1 MVLWLCLRRRKKK
14 NPYLKKKYILK
25 YLLMKRYVVERI
37 KLNNPAGRGGD
48 RVVDEPGSGEA
59 GWLLQH

>member
-1 MVLWLCLRRRKKK
+1 MLKTKKK
-14 NPYLKKKYILK
+14 KRTLILKKYILK